1 VLDAIDNKVI
11 PEGWNDTII
20 VLIPKIDDPILISQY
35 RPISLCNVIYK
46 VISKMIAFRFK
57 HVLDEVIPLFKVLL
71 CLEESLLIIFLLLM
85 SASIP
90 SRTTRRE
97 NQVC

>member
-1 VLDAIDNKVI
+1 LFKKCWHVLGEILTKEVLDAIDNKVI

-46 VISKMIAFRFK
+46 VISKMIAFHFK
-57 HVLDEVIPLFKVLL
+57 HA
-71 CLEESLLIIFLLLM
+71 C
-85 SASIP
+85 
-90 SRTTRRE
+90 SR
-97 NQVC
+97 